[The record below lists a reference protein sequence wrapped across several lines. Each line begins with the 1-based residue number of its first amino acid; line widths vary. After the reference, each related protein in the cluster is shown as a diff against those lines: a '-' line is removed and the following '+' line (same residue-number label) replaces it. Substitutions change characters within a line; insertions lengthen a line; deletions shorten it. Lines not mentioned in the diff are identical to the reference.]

1 MNPGAGIRDYTIMY
15 GKQTETA
22 IAAVTFLAEIWQ
34 GPRTRRVSAADIA
47 DARGLQRPFV
57 AKLLSALS
65 QAGIVSGSPGPGG
78 GYALAKDP
86 ADIRLRDVWL
96 VFERP
101 EPQKDCPFV
110 GPACNSG
117 SPCPLHARIQAVHDS
132 INELLDSTTFDV
144 VVDNSGEVVA
154 DAPKKVVPAATVGL
168 SGNGAVRLNGNGLNG
183 SGSNGN
189 GSIANGMNGSN
200 GTNGVNGHAH

>member
-1 MNPGAGIRDYTIMY
+1 MY

-22 IAAVTFLAEIWQ
+22 IAAVSFLAEIWR

-47 DARGLQRPFV
+47 DARGLQKPFV

-86 ADIRLRDVWL
+86 SQIRLRDVWL

-101 EPQKDCPFV
+101 TNHDILPYIGKLC
-110 GPACNSG
+110 SG
-117 SPCPLHARIQAVHDS
+117 SEVLQERIEEVQKS
-132 INELLDSTTFDV
+132 INTLLDETTFDLMV
-144 VVDNSGEVVA
+144 SGDEDLAKDLTKNRRMA
-154 DAPKKVVPAATVGL
+154 DAMVTMQD
-168 SGNGAVRLNGNGLNG
+168 GNNG
-183 SGSNGN
+183 SFPV
-189 GSIANGMNGSN
+189 NGMNGNQSN
-200 GTNGVNGHAH
+200 GHHSH

>member
-1 MNPGAGIRDYTIMY
+1 MSPGSRCPSPERNERFLNPGPRIRDYMGMY

-22 IAAVTFLAEIWQ
+22 IAAVSFLAEIWQ

-65 QAGIVSGSPGPGG
+65 QVGIVSGSPGPGG

-86 ADIRLRDVWL
+86 SEIRLRDVWL

-101 EPQKDCPFV
+101 ESHQILPF
-110 GPACNSG
+110 A
-117 SPCPLHARIQAVHDS
+117 ARICLDSEILKRRINDVETS
-132 INELLDSTTFDV
+132 INALLDETTFDDMV
-144 VVDNSGEVVA
+144 SEHVESAMDLTRNRRMA
-154 DAPKKVVPAATVGL
+154 DTVETIPDT
-168 SGNGAVRLNGNGLNG
+168 NGRARTLNGH
-183 SGSNGN
+183 
-189 GSIANGMNGSN
+189 
-200 GTNGVNGHAH
+200 GTNGHHSS

>member
-1 MNPGAGIRDYTIMY
+1 MY

-22 IAAVTFLAEIWQ
+22 IAAVSYLAELWR
-34 GPRTRRVSAADIA
+34 GAGTRRVSAADIA

-78 GYALAKDP
+78 GYALAKNP

-101 EPQKDCPFV
+101 EPERECPF
-110 GPACNSG
+110 GDERCRADQ
-117 SPCPLHARIQAVHDS
+117 PCPLHQRIQRVHHAIDT
-132 INELLDSTTFDV
+132 LLDETTFEV
-144 VVDNSGEVVA
+144 FEVKGES
-154 DAPKKVVPAATVGL
+154 APASAPPAQTQTGPL
-168 SGNGAVRLNGNGLNG
+168 GGRLARL
-183 SGSNGN
+183 
-189 GSIANGMNGSN
+189 N
-200 GTNGVNGHAH
+200 GTNGSHHGTTNGNGNGHG

>member
-1 MNPGAGIRDYTIMY
+1 MDHDRNRIIMNPGTGIRDYKFMY

-34 GPRTRRVSAADIA
+34 GPRTRRVSAADTA

-101 EPQKDCPFV
+101 EPRKDCPYV
-110 GPACNSG
+110 GPACSSG
-117 SPCPLHARIQAVHDS
+117 SPCPLHARIQEVHES
-132 INELLDSTTFDV
+132 INALLDDTTFDV
-144 VVDNSGEVVA
+144 VAEKSSDVPAEMTN
-154 DAPKKVVPAATVGL
+154 KVVSAPPVGL
-168 SGNGAVRLNGNGLNG
+168 TGHGAVRLNGNGLNG
-183 SGSNGN
+183 NSTN
-189 GSIANGMNGSN
+189 GS
-200 GTNGVNGHAH
+200 NGVNGHAH

>member
-1 MNPGAGIRDYTIMY
+1 MNPGLRFRDYSSMY

-22 IAAVTFLAEIWQ
+22 IAAVSFLAEIWQ

-65 QAGIVSGSPGPGG
+65 QVGIVSGSPGPGG

-86 ADIRLRDVWL
+86 SEIRLRDVWL

-101 EPQKDCPFV
+101 EAHQILPVFMTT
-110 GPACNSG
+110 GPASDV
-117 SPCPLHARIQAVHDS
+117 LRKRIDGVQKS
-132 INELLDSTTFDV
+132 INTLLDETTFDLMIT
-144 VVDNSGEVVA
+144 GEDVQAKDMGRNRRMAETVNGHA
-154 DAPKKVVPAATVGL
+154 APV
-168 SGNGAVRLNGNGLNG
+168 
-183 SGSNGN
+183 
-189 GSIANGMNGSN
+189 NGMNGN
-200 GTNGVNGHAH
+200 GTNGTNGYHAH

>member
-1 MNPGAGIRDYTIMY
+1 MNPGLRFRDYSSMY

-22 IAAVTFLAEIWQ
+22 IAAVSFLAEIWQ

-65 QAGIVSGSPGPGG
+65 QVGIVSGSPGPGG

-86 ADIRLRDVWL
+86 AEIRLRDVWL

-101 EPQKDCPFV
+101 ETHQVLPFFEQTCPSSSV
-110 GPACNSG
+110 LRG
-117 SPCPLHARIQAVHDS
+117 RIDDVKKS
-132 INELLDSTTFDV
+132 INSLLDETTFDLMITG
-144 VVDNSGEVVA
+144 DADTSQDLSRNRRMADPSGTA
-154 DAPKKVVPAATVGL
+154 QNPA
-168 SGNGAVRLNGNGLNG
+168 SGASPTKMLNGNG
-183 SGSNGN
+183 
-189 GSIANGMNGSN
+189 
-200 GTNGVNGHAH
+200 TNGHHPV